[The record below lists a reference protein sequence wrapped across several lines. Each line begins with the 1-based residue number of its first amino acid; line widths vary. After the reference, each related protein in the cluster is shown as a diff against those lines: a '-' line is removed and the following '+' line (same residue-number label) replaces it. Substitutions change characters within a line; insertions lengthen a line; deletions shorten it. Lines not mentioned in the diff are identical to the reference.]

1 MLWQSLM
8 VFYLSA
14 KPENSVNIDD
24 SLELETSPPTIES
37 QLQVVSTARKPVL
50 LLITSRRGFACRLT
64 VQTLLDPL
72 N

>member
-8 VFYLSA
+8 VFYFSA